1 MAEDAAAAQKDPV
14 LDFLQKFTL
23 GSMRLKQDKWHR
35 LIISD
40 EMRNYITNFV
50 ERPTP
55 QVSANHIIYIISLV
69 VLSFLYLYC
78 ISIYI
83 FRKFEAF
90 YSFIRILDL
99 LMRWLWF
106 RLVTYLFNWGIDN
119 TKYHKYSYRILW
131 NVAIRISAH
140 QSNKY
145 RNTCDRKTSKNETR
159 QTSNKNSENNDND
172 NMYWK

>member
-55 QVSANHIIYIISLV
+55 QVSANHIIYIFSLV
-69 VLSFLYLYC
+69 VLCILSILYIYL
-78 ISIYI
+78 SIQKI
-83 FRKFEAF
+83 
-90 YSFIRILDL
+90 
-99 LMRWLWF
+99 
-106 RLVTYLFNWGIDN
+106 
-119 TKYHKYSYRILW
+119 
-131 NVAIRISAH
+131 
-140 QSNKY
+140 
-145 RNTCDRKTSKNETR
+145 
-159 QTSNKNSENNDND
+159 
-172 NMYWK
+172 

>member
-23 GSMRLKQDKWHR
+23 WSMRLKQDKWHR

-55 QVSANHIIYIISLV
+55 QVSANHIIYIFSLV
-69 VLSFLYLYC
+69 VLCICSKLSFLYPYC
-78 ISIYI
+78 ISIYL
-83 FRKFEAF
+83 FKKFEAF

-99 LMRWLWF
+99 LMR
-106 RLVTYLFNWGIDN
+106 
-119 TKYHKYSYRILW
+119 
-131 NVAIRISAH
+131 
-140 QSNKY
+140 
-145 RNTCDRKTSKNETR
+145 
-159 QTSNKNSENNDND
+159 
-172 NMYWK
+172 

>member
-99 LMRWLWF
+99 LMR
-106 RLVTYLFNWGIDN
+106 
-119 TKYHKYSYRILW
+119 
-131 NVAIRISAH
+131 
-140 QSNKY
+140 
-145 RNTCDRKTSKNETR
+145 
-159 QTSNKNSENNDND
+159 
-172 NMYWK
+172 

>member
-55 QVSANHIIYIISLV
+55 QVSANHIIYIFSLV
-69 VLSFLYLYC
+69 VLC
-78 ISIYI
+78 ISISILYI
-83 FRKFEAF
+83 
-90 YSFIRILDL
+90 
-99 LMRWLWF
+99 
-106 RLVTYLFNWGIDN
+106 YLSIQ
-119 TKYHKYSYRILW
+119 KI
-131 NVAIRISAH
+131 
-140 QSNKY
+140 
-145 RNTCDRKTSKNETR
+145 
-159 QTSNKNSENNDND
+159 
-172 NMYWK
+172 

>member
-55 QVSANHIIYIISLV
+55 QVSANHIIYIFSLV
-69 VLSFLYLYC
+69 VLCILFLYPYC
-78 ISIYI
+78 ISIYL
-83 FRKFEAF
+83 FKKFEAF

-99 LMRWLWF
+99 LMR
-106 RLVTYLFNWGIDN
+106 
-119 TKYHKYSYRILW
+119 
-131 NVAIRISAH
+131 
-140 QSNKY
+140 
-145 RNTCDRKTSKNETR
+145 
-159 QTSNKNSENNDND
+159 
-172 NMYWK
+172 

>member
-55 QVSANHIIYIISLV
+55 QVSANYIISLISLV
-69 VLSFLYLYC
+69 VLCKMDHYYHLHIHIAYLP
-78 ISIYI
+78 IY
-83 FRKFEAF
+83 
-90 YSFIRILDL
+90 
-99 LMRWLWF
+99 
-106 RLVTYLFNWGIDN
+106 
-119 TKYHKYSYRILW
+119 
-131 NVAIRISAH
+131 
-140 QSNKY
+140 
-145 RNTCDRKTSKNETR
+145 
-159 QTSNKNSENNDND
+159 
-172 NMYWK
+172 

>member
-55 QVSANHIIYIISLV
+55 QVSANHIIYIFSLV
-69 VLSFLYLYC
+69 VLCNIVYL
-78 ISIYI
+78 SIY
-83 FRKFEAF
+83 
-90 YSFIRILDL
+90 
-99 LMRWLWF
+99 
-106 RLVTYLFNWGIDN
+106 
-119 TKYHKYSYRILW
+119 
-131 NVAIRISAH
+131 
-140 QSNKY
+140 
-145 RNTCDRKTSKNETR
+145 SKNL
-159 QTSNKNSENNDND
+159 KLFILL
-172 NMYWK
+172 YAF

>member
-55 QVSANHIIYIISLV
+55 QVSANHIIYLFSLV
-69 VLSFLYLYC
+69 VLCNIVYL
-78 ISIYI
+78 SIY
-83 FRKFEAF
+83 
-90 YSFIRILDL
+90 
-99 LMRWLWF
+99 
-106 RLVTYLFNWGIDN
+106 
-119 TKYHKYSYRILW
+119 
-131 NVAIRISAH
+131 
-140 QSNKY
+140 
-145 RNTCDRKTSKNETR
+145 SKNL
-159 QTSNKNSENNDND
+159 KLFILL
-172 NMYWK
+172 YAF

>member
-69 VLSFLYLYC
+69 VLCILYC

-83 FRKFEAF
+83 FKKFVAF

-99 LMRWLWF
+99 LMR
-106 RLVTYLFNWGIDN
+106 
-119 TKYHKYSYRILW
+119 
-131 NVAIRISAH
+131 
-140 QSNKY
+140 
-145 RNTCDRKTSKNETR
+145 
-159 QTSNKNSENNDND
+159 
-172 NMYWK
+172 

>member
-55 QVSANHIIYIISLV
+55 QVSANYIISLISLV
-69 VLSFLYLYC
+69 VLCNYYHLHIHIAYLP
-78 ISIYI
+78 IY
-83 FRKFEAF
+83 
-90 YSFIRILDL
+90 
-99 LMRWLWF
+99 
-106 RLVTYLFNWGIDN
+106 
-119 TKYHKYSYRILW
+119 
-131 NVAIRISAH
+131 
-140 QSNKY
+140 
-145 RNTCDRKTSKNETR
+145 
-159 QTSNKNSENNDND
+159 
-172 NMYWK
+172 

>member
-55 QVSANHIIYIISLV
+55 QVSAKYIIYLMSLVVKWIIIIIYISILHI
-69 VLSFLYLYC
+69 YLY
-78 ISIYI
+78 
-83 FRKFEAF
+83 
-90 YSFIRILDL
+90 IR
-99 LMRWLWF
+99 
-106 RLVTYLFNWGIDN
+106 
-119 TKYHKYSYRILW
+119 
-131 NVAIRISAH
+131 
-140 QSNKY
+140 
-145 RNTCDRKTSKNETR
+145 
-159 QTSNKNSENNDND
+159 
-172 NMYWK
+172 